1 MTLKALIFDVDGTL
15 AETEELHRQAF
26 NEAFASLGIS
36 WTWSQSLYRKLLRI
50 TGGKER
56 ILHYLVTWHPQDVA
70 SIRSKIPS
78 IYNLKTR
85 YYAAMLQEGTIELRP
100 GVARLFE
107 EVKASGV
114 RLAIATTTNR
124 ANVSALLQ
132 RALPS
137 FDDLHFDAIVAGD
150 DSAAKKPSPEVFEI
164 ALRQLRLHAS
174 CCVAFEDSSNGVIA
188 AQRARLK
195 VIATPSAY
203 FSDDDFTG
211 AHSVISHLGE
221 PHHAHRHL
229 AGWSWP
235 GDFVTLAALHAWSE
249 KISA

>member
-1 MTLKALIFDVDGTL
+1 MYCSRCSLFGQSDTLIDATRSPIETIPRTFSWRGT
-15 AETEELHRQAF
+15 
-26 NEAFASLGIS
+26 G
-36 WTWSQSLYRKLLRI
+36 
-50 TGGKER
+50 
-56 ILHYLVTWHPQDVA
+56 
-70 SIRSKIPS
+70 
-78 IYNLKTR
+78 R
-85 YYAAMLQEGTIELRP
+85 Y
-100 GVARLFE
+100 
-107 EVKASGV
+107 
-114 RLAIATTTNR
+114 R

-150 DSAAKKPSPEVFEI
+150 EVAAKKPSPEVFEI

-195 VIATPSAY
+195 VMATPSAY

>member
-1 MTLKALIFDVDGTL
+1 MTLKALIFDVAGTL
-15 AETEELHRQAF
+15 AKTEELHRQAF

-107 EVKASGV
+107 EVKAYGV

-150 DSAAKKPSPEVFEI
+150 EVAAKKPSPEVFEI

-174 CCVAFEDSSNGVIA
+174 CCVAFEDSSNGVIS

>member
-26 NEAFASLGIS
+26 NEAFSSLGIS

-50 TGGKER
+50 AGGKER
-56 ILHYLVTWHPQDVA
+56 ILHYLFTWHPQDLA
-70 SIRSKIPS
+70 SIRSQIPS
-78 IYNLKTR
+78 IYDLKTR
-85 YYAAMLQEGTIELRP
+85 YYAAMLQDGTIELRP

-107 EVKASGV
+107 EARASGV

-137 FDDLHFDAIVAGD
+137 FDDSHFDAIVAGD
-150 DSAAKKPSPEVFEI
+150 EVAAKKPSPEVFEI

-174 CCVAFEDSSNGVIA
+174 SCVAFEDSSNGVTA
-188 AQRARLK
+188 AQRAGLK

-229 AGWSWP
+229 AGGSWP

-249 KISA
+249 KVSA

>member
-26 NEAFASLGIS
+26 NEALASLGIS

-50 TGGKER
+50 AGGKER
-56 ILHYLVTWHPQDVA
+56 LLHYLVTWHPQDLA
-70 SIRSKIPS
+70 SIRNQIPS
-78 IYNLKTR
+78 IYDLKTR
-85 YYAAMLQEGTIELRP
+85 YYAAMLQERTIELRP

-107 EVKASGV
+107 EVRASGV

-124 ANVSALLQ
+124 DNVSALLQ

-137 FDDLHFDAIVAGD
+137 FRDSHFDAIVAGD
-150 DSAAKKPSPEVFEI
+150 EVAAKKPSPEVFEE
-164 ALRQLRLHAS
+164 ALRRLRLHAS
-174 CCVAFEDSSNGVIA
+174 SCIAFEDSSNGVTA
-188 AQRARLK
+188 AQRAHLK

>member
-1 MTLKALIFDVDGTL
+1 VIPKWSYKSGAG
-15 AETEELHRQAF
+15 AEAPNPVMPTKMPRSPSQRSQPSRA
-26 NEAFASLGIS
+26 AAS
-36 WTWSQSLYRKLLRI
+36 T
-50 TGGKER
+50 
-56 ILHYLVTWHPQDVA
+56 
-70 SIRSKIPS
+70 
-78 IYNLKTR
+78 
-85 YYAAMLQEGTIELRP
+85 
-100 GVARLFE
+100 
-107 EVKASGV
+107 
-114 RLAIATTTNR
+114 AT
-124 ANVSALLQ
+124 
-132 RALPS
+132 
-137 FDDLHFDAIVAGD
+137 
-150 DSAAKKPSPEVFEI
+150 KKPSPEVFEI

-174 CCVAFEDSSNGVIA
+174 CCVAFEDSSNGVIG